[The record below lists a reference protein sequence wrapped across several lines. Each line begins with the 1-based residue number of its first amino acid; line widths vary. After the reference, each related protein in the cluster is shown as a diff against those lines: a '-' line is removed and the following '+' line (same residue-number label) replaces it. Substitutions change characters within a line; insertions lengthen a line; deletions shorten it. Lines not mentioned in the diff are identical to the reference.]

1 MRRQIIIYYDI
12 NVHDQLPTEV
22 SWIVQEQG
30 SPAGPVFHG
39 DLQTA
44 SNHALGCR
52 VIVMAPAAMMLL
64 AHVDLPA
71 MNRQR
76 LIKAIPFAL
85 EEQLAGDIE
94 DLHFAIG
101 QRDAE
106 GRQGCAVIERDVVAA
121 WLETLKAANIQPDVI
136 CSEIYAIPIEQGSWT
151 MLFKDIKGPT
161 LEAILRCDSQE
172 GLVIDYAN
180 IMPLLRS
187 FVENTAE
194 DKRPQQLR
202 IIACQDAVRSESISD
217 ESDTGEMQPGTDFQA
232 TLDQLR
238 ELCQS
243 LDMTLDVVRHDEGY
257 LAAAAPHF
265 QETQCINLLQGEFSR
280 KEQFEKLI
288 RPWRAAAAM
297 VLVWLLIQLGGL
309 IAEYRDL
316 AHKDRE
322 LRSQM
327 VALFKETFPGSPIST
342 DLQAQMQSE
351 LKRLKGSGPS
361 GASLFDLLA
370 KAGPVLNNT
379 DVLTLRG
386 VRYKDDSMDLEI
398 EISDLQAL
406 DELKQHLTK
415 QGQLQVE
422 IVSASAR
429 GGKVESRLQL
439 KTTQNS

>member
-1 MRRQIIIYYDI
+1 MRRQIIISYNINARNQSPEDI
-12 NVHDQLPTEV
+12 

-30 SPAGPVFHG
+30 NPAGPVFHG
-39 DLQTA
+39 DLPTA

-52 VIVMAPAAMMLL
+52 VIVLVPAAMMLL
-64 AHVDLPA
+64 TQVELPA

-76 LIKAIPFAL
+76 LSKAIPFSL
-85 EEQLAGDIE
+85 EEQLAGDID

-106 GRQGCAVIERDVVAA
+106 GHQTCAVLERTVVESL
-121 WLETLKAANIQPDVI
+121 LETLKTANIQPDVI
-136 CSEIYAIPIEQGSWT
+136 CSEIYAIPVETGAWT
-151 MLFKDIKGPT
+151 LLFKDIEQPG
-161 LEAILRCDSQE
+161 ADVILRCGSQA
-172 GLVIDYAN
+172 GLMIDHAN
-180 IMPLLRS
+180 IAPLLHA
-187 FVENTAE
+187 FVENSAE

-202 IIACQDAVRSESISD
+202 VIACRDASRSETATTQIGMGSPQNAVM
-217 ESDTGEMQPGTDFQA
+217 EYQA
-232 TLDQLR
+232 CLAQLR
-238 ELCQS
+238 ELCQT
-243 LDMTLDVVRHDEGY
+243 LDMTLDEQVHNEGF
-257 LAAAAPHF
+257 LAAMAPHF
-265 QETQCINLLQGEFSR
+265 QEAQCINLLQGEFSR

-297 VLVWLLIQLGGL
+297 VLVWMLLQLGDL
-309 IAEYRDL
+309 VFEYREL
-316 AHKDRE
+316 AQKDSE

-327 VALFKETFPGSPIST
+327 VAVFKDAFPGSPLST

-351 LKRLKGSGPS
+351 LKRLRGSGAS

-406 DELKQHLTK
+406 DELKQRLTK

-439 KTTQNS
+439 KAT